1 MSKGAH
7 DIFVLV
13 INLLIAD
20 WEPKHVIIIFFEA
33 SEIIGQV
40 LNSLLH
46 MFEKKDFSFC

>member
-13 INLLIAD
+13 INFLIAD
-20 WEPKHVIIIFFEA
+20 WQPKHVIIRFFEA
-33 SEIIGQV
+33 NEIIGQI

-46 MFEKKDFSFC
+46 MV